1 MTLTLEATARPM
13 TRKAEALRKE
23 GRVPAVVYGP
33 KTENIPLSVDARAFQ
48 KVWKEA
54 GETTVIG
61 VSVDDKTID
70 VLVQEVAV
78 HPVSGDPMHA
88 DFYAVDKTKKV
99 EVNIPLS
106 FEGVAPAVKDLGGT
120 LVKVLHEITVSG
132 LPGNLPNEVVVDTVL
147 LKELDSVITVKD
159 VVLPEGVVAAMPEDD
174 VVVSVSVQEEEPE
187 ETTEEV
193 DLESIEVEQ
202 KGKKEEGEG
211 EEKGE

>member
-1 MTLTLEATARPM
+1 MTLTIEAIHRPM
-13 TRKAEALRKE
+13 TRKAEALRAE

-33 KTENIPLSVDARAFQ
+33 TTDNIPLSINARAFK
-48 KVWKEA
+48 KVWHEA

-70 VLVQEVAV
+70 VLIQEVAV
-78 HPVSGDPMHA
+78 HPVSGEPIHA

-106 FEGVAPAVKDLGGT
+106 FDGVAPAVKDLGGT

-132 LPGNLPNEVVVDTVL
+132 LPDNLPSEIVVDIAS
-147 LKELDSVITVKD
+147 LKELDSVIAVKD
-159 VVLPEGVVAAMPEDD
+159 VSLPEGVEAAMPEDD
-174 VVVSVSVQEEEPE
+174 VVASISVQEEEPE
-187 ETTEEV
+187 ETTEAP

-202 KGKKEEGEG
+202 KGKKEEEG
-211 EEKGE
+211 EEKEE